1 MTSAHR
7 RYVAVETLISVVIN
21 TAISIGFAWW
31 VFGGAS
37 SVATRAAILDAVPQ
51 SFMITLMSVI
61 VPGSLTSRRIAAGR
75 IAPLVG
81 KPIRWPLAVRAI
93 AAAVV
98 AALAGLALNTAVLTW
113 FFPNTIGFDN
123 LLAIK
128 AVYGAALAA
137 IVTPLM
143 LRYALQMPDK
153 T

>member
-1 MTSAHR
+1 MTPAHR

-21 TAISIGFAWW
+21 TAISIGFGWLA
-31 VFGGAS
+31 FGGAS
-37 SVATRAAILDAVPQ
+37 SVATRATILDAVPQ

-61 VPGSLTSRRIAAGR
+61 VPGLLTSRRIAAGR
-75 IAPLVG
+75 IAPRVG
-81 KPIRWPLAVRAI
+81 MPVRWPLAVRAI

-98 AALAGLALNTAVLTW
+98 AALAGPALNAVVLTRW
-113 FFPNTIGFDN
+113 FPNTIGFES

-143 LRYALQMPDK
+143 LRYALQKRGK